1 MYTINDVIAR
11 IRAGTATA
19 SDADKIEDY
28 IYQLRSL
35 ITAERSM
42 ATGLRDE
49 LDQSRRPRFAG
60 HRPG

>member
-49 LDQSRRPRFAG
+49 LDQIS
-60 HRPG
+60 HPGCSCPG

>member
-28 IYQLRSL
+28 IHQLN
-35 ITAERSM
+35 IMINVERSM
-42 ATGLRDE
+42 SASLRDE
-49 LDQSRRPRFAG
+49 LDQNHRPRFAG

>member
-28 IYQLRSL
+28 IHQLN
-35 ITAERSM
+35 IMINVERSM
-42 ATGLRDE
+42 SASLRDE
-49 LDQSRRPRFAG
+49 LDQSHRPRFAG

>member
-19 SDADKIEDY
+19 SDADRIEDY

-35 ITAERSM
+35 ITVERSM

-49 LDQSRRPRFAG
+49 LDQIS
-60 HRPG
+60 RPGCSCPG